1 MRPFRSDTSSNS
13 RSGRHKLAHL
23 TGFSDY
29 ESLDR
34 VQQEWFAF
42 AQAQDKD
49 YKNWMEA
56 WEAFS
61 AQQGKGA

>member
-1 MRPFRSDTSSNS
+1 MREILRDILGISS
-13 RSGRHKLAHL
+13 GMLAHL
-23 TGFSDY
+23 TGFSDH

-42 AQAQDKD
+42 AQEQECE
-49 YKNWMEA
+49 YKNWIEA

-61 AQQGKGA
+61 AQQEKGA

>member
-1 MRPFRSDTSSNS
+1 MREILRDILSISS
-13 RSGRHKLAHL
+13 GKLAHL